1 MNLDI
6 SVGDHQ
12 ETVVPPVEGVAGGG
26 TAYGWSDTG
35 VNDPRPL
42 RGAID
47 PTKVSSFELLNVW
60 CMPNSANVGPQDM
73 PRELEPVRV

>member
-1 MNLDI
+1 M
-6 SVGDHQ
+6 
-12 ETVVPPVEGVAGGG
+12 EGVAGGG

-47 PTKVSSFELLNVW
+47 PTKVPPLELLNVW
-60 CMPNSANVGPQDM
+60 CMPSTANVGPQDM
-73 PRELEPVRV
+73 PRELEPVCTMFLALHKLFMIFLQY